1 MGASLTEIVK
11 ASTINPLL
19 SFFVP
24 YLSNDKLS
32 VLMSMNEDYLFDEE
46 MFCSFFLC
54 HESYFLL
61 FDNGTGYA
69 NFWEIMIAIYLIKPD
84 IFKTKINN
92 IWKLFW
98 FDKTETLLTQDTFIF
113 ITDIFINTLKRM
125 YQINTI
131 ADDSQN
137 KLKEEI
143 ENYILSIFK
152 AYNMQE
158 VKILHFIK

>member
-1 MGASLTEIVK
+1 MGASLIQIIK
-11 ASTINPLL
+11 SSTINPLL

-69 NFWEIMIAIYLIKPD
+69 NFWEIMITIYLIKPD
-84 IFKTKINN
+84 IYKTKINN

-98 FDKTETLLTQDTFIF
+98 FDETETLLTQDIFSF
-113 ITDIFINTLKRM
+113 ITQTFINTIKRM
-125 YQINTI
+125 YQIASI
-131 ADDSQN
+131 PDDNQKLLNDEIQN
-137 KLKEEI
+137 YL
-143 ENYILSIFK
+143 LSIFK
-152 AYNMQE
+152 AFNMQE
-158 VKILHFIK
+158 VLILNFRK